1 MARVPDHPGTI
12 DKLPS
17 GNWRVRFSIDGER
30 ITETR
35 SGDFS
40 RAQVAKYARE
50 KFDELAGRAERRRLG
65 LPTEARFSDLRKRY
79 EEEKLPGKTEG
90 TRRSYRDALKPL
102 EYFFEE
108 VHDDPKLAEI
118 RTAHVI
124 RYMSWRRSHSPH
136 GRELDDQL
144 SAATVNKDR
153 RMLHRLFEMAERWE
167 LRDGN
172 PVSNTDALP
181 EDGRDPVILSEDQY
195 EELIAKAEARD
206 SMLGAYVTLLGET
219 GARPKSEA
227 LWLQWQD
234 IDLEEGFIHIVTGRD
249 GHRTKSGRSRHTP
262 LTPRLRERLRD
273 HAAEYRMQ
281 TYDGERSPWLFHHT
295 LKNIPNV
302 DPGGRRRDYREAFN
316 KAAGDAELPDRF
328 IRYDLRHRRA
338 TTWLAEGRSPV
349 NFINALGHA
358 DISTTMQY
366 THLVKDH
373 LRSLVEEQDQEERLL
388 RVLKLL
394 LSDDDGPSKDDVRGL
409 LK

>member
-1 MARVPDHPGTI
+1 MARTPDHPGSL
-12 DKLPS
+12 DRLPS
-17 GNWRVRFSIDGER
+17 GTWRLRFSIDGER
-30 ITETR
+30 HRETIDEDL
-35 SGDFS
+35 SHAD
-40 RAQVAKYARE
+40 AAKYARNRY
-50 KFDELAGRAERRRLG
+50 DELAGRAERRKLG
-65 LPTEARFSDLRKRY
+65 LPTETRFSDLRKSY
-79 EEEKLPGKTEG
+79 EEDVLPGLTEG
-90 TRRSYRDALKPL
+90 TRRTYRDCLKPL
-102 EYFFEE
+102 KYFFEE
-108 VHDDPKLAEI
+108 VRDDPKLAEI
-118 RTAHVI
+118 RTAHVN
-124 RYMSWRRSHSPH
+124 RYMEWRRTHSPD
-136 GRELDDQL
+136 GTEREDPL

-153 RMLHRLFEMAERWE
+153 RVLRRLFEMAERWD

-172 PVSNTDALP
+172 PASNTDALP
-181 EDGRDPVILSEDQY
+181 EDGREPLILSDSQY
-195 EELIAKAEARD
+195 EELIKKAEARD

-219 GARPKSEA
+219 GARAKSEA

-234 IDLEEGFIHIVTGRD
+234 VDLEDGFVHIVTGRD
-249 GHRTKSGRSRHTP
+249 GHRTKSGRSRYTP

-302 DPGGRRRDYREAFN
+302 DPGGRRRDYREAFT
-316 KAAGDAELPDRF
+316 KAAEDAGLPDRF
-328 IRYDLRHRRA
+328 IRHDLRHRRA

-349 NFINALGHA
+349 KVKEALGHA
-358 DISTTMQY
+358 DISTTLKY

-394 LSDDDGPSKDDVRGL
+394 LSDEDGPSKDDVRGL